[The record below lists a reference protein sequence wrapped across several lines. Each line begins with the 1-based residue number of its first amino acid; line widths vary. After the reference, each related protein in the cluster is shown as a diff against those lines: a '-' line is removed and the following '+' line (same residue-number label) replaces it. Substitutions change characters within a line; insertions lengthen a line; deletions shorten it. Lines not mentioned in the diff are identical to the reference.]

1 MLSCGDQFL
10 IISYTSIKELTLT
23 NHSYRRRVVIT
34 GLGAISPIGLD
45 ARSTWE
51 GLLAGRVGVDRITDY
66 DVSEL
71 PTKLVAMAKDFD
83 PQRYMSRKEARR
95 MGRVTHLAIA
105 STDEAIANAALDL
118 EAEDLTRVG
127 IEMGSA
133 FGSLSTL
140 EDQVLVRESRGLRA
154 TNPTLA
160 PSVLISTTPSILA
173 IRHGVQGPV
182 NSPVVACATGVY
194 SLGSA
199 ARRIQYGEADVM
211 LAGGTD
217 AYTSQIIVFS
227 FSKLGAM
234 TKRNDEPET
243 AIRPFDL
250 ERDGMTVGEG
260 AVTMVLES
268 LEHAQARGATILAEY
283 GGMGFTSDAFHL
295 AAPEPDGIGAGRA
308 MKLALDA
315 SGFEPE
321 AVDYVAA
328 HGTATRLN
336 DPAETKSI
344 KYALGEHAYNIP
356 VSSIKPMIGHAM
368 GAAGSFGALTI
379 VEAIRTGWV
388 PPTLNYSVPD
398 PECDLDYV
406 PNEARQVQVD
416 AGMTNAFG
424 FGGQNASLLIKR
436 FVE

>member
-1 MLSCGDQFL
+1 M
-10 IISYTSIKELTLT
+10 T
-23 NHSYRRRVVIT
+23 NHNHRKRVVIT
-34 GLGAISPIGLD
+34 GMGAISPIGLD
-45 ARSTWE
+45 VRTTWE
-51 GLLAGRVGVDRITDY
+51 GLIAGRVGVTRITDY
-66 DVSEL
+66 DTSGL
-71 PTKLVAMAKDFD
+71 PTKVVALVKDFD
-83 PQRYMSRKEARR
+83 PEQYMSRREARR
-95 MGRVTHLAIA
+95 MGRVTQLAIA
-105 STDEAIANAALDL
+105 STEEAIADAALDL
-118 EAEDLTRVG
+118 ESEDLTRVG

-133 FGSLSTL
+133 FGALSVL
-140 EDQVLVRESRGLRA
+140 EDQVIIRESRGLKA
-154 TNPTLA
+154 TKPTLA
-160 PSVLISTTPSILA
+160 PAVLISTTPSLIA
-173 IRHGVQGPV
+173 IRHGIQGPV
-182 NSPVVACATGVY
+182 NSPVAACATGVY

-199 ARRIQYGEADVM
+199 ARRIQDGETDVM

-217 AYTSQIIVFS
+217 AYTSQIIIFS

-234 TKRNDEPET
+234 TKRNDDPET

-295 AAPEPDGIGAGRA
+295 AAPDPEGAGAGRA
-308 MKLALDA
+308 MKMALAE
-315 SGFEPE
+315 SGLEPE
-321 AVDYVAA
+321 AVDYIAA

-336 DPAETKSI
+336 DPSETKAI
-344 KYALGEHAYNIP
+344 KYALGEHAYNVPI
-356 VSSIKPMIGHAM
+356 SSIKPMIAHAM

-379 VEAIRTGWV
+379 VEAIRSGWV

-406 PNEARQVQVD
+406 PNHARQVHVD

-424 FGGQNASLLIKR
+424 FGGQNASILIKR